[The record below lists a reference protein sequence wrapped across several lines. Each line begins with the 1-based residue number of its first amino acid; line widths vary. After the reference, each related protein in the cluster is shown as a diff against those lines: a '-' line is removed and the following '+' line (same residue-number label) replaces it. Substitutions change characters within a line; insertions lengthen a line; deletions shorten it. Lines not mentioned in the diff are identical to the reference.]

1 MDTGSAASPNQARLS
16 NHSLTAVVVPEVLK
30 ATARTRLT
38 MATAAP
44 LASHFSCWRR
54 SPDERR
60 QLSAWRPM
68 KATENASRAS
78 KIECSTTANQP
89 AGLSTAE
96 RPPVASTRTG

>member
-1 MDTGSAASPNQARLS
+1 
-16 NHSLTAVVVPEVLK
+16 
-30 ATARTRLT
+30 

-68 KATENASRAS
+68 KASENGKSIT

-89 AGLSTAE
+89 VGSSTAE
-96 RPPVASTRTG
+96 RPPVALPPFAIPPTRGLRADP